1 MRTRG
6 RPKTSRVPRA
16 EQLRLAKRAQRER
29 QRRAGI
35 KSVQIEMPDSLAE
48 KLKVARADPMFL
60 RALDALT
67 DSFAVRVAEYPQLLD
82 LAWNRR
88 DTVMPAREAFL
99 LYERNWRFVN
109 VERLSAHE
117 RELIDRLA
125 RMFGNGVFNA

>member
-6 RPKTSRVPRA
+6 RPKTSRIPRA
-16 EQLRLAKRAQRER
+16 EQVRLAKRAQRER
-29 QRRAGI
+29 QRQAGI
-35 KSVQIEMPDSLAE
+35 KSVQIEMPVAIAE

-60 RALDALT
+60 RALDALI
-67 DSFAVRVAEYPQLLD
+67 DSFIVRVADYPQLED

-88 DTVMPAREAFL
+88 DALIPARAAFQ

-109 VERLSAHE
+109 VEKLGDDE

-125 RMFGNGVFNA
+125 RTFGNGVINA